1 MQTRESMQCSKCI
14 TMHPPPIY
22 TWVCCCHAHIIHYR
36 GMWVWIKMPTYGVH
50 QHTNGDGYTH
60 FQENIL
66 ANCVIKRSSYLKI
79 LGQLFSSIAIKCQWL
94 INYFRKVFI
103 LFLCKIEKKKLLK
116 YIYVTHLLACLKFHD
131 YAMQGQS

>member
-1 MQTRESMQCSKCI
+1 
-14 TMHPPPIY
+14 
-22 TWVCCCHAHIIHYR
+22 
-36 GMWVWIKMPTYGVH
+36 MPTYGVH
-50 QHTNGDGYTH
+50 QYTNGDGYTH

-116 YIYVTHLLACLKFHD
+116 YICYPLACMLKISRLRHARTKPGEQLHPSSHQKSHF
-131 YAMQGQS
+131 YFFFSLGIFFMSNLL